1 MNRGGNQGAQPPV
14 DVAAIARAVTVLR
27 AGGLVAVP
35 TETVYGLAADAD
47 NPRAVRAIFEAK
59 GRPADHP
66 VIVHVSGV
74 ADLAAWA
81 VRVPDS
87 AMALAQAFWPGPL
100 TLVLERSARAHD
112 GLTGGQSTVGLR
124 APAHAWARALLA
136 EFGGALAA
144 PSANRFGRISP
155 TTAEHVRSDLGE
167 RPAGRVDLIL
177 DGGPC
182 SLGIESTIVDFTGR
196 APRLLRPGSI
206 TRAQLSAVLGPAT
219 KRAFDDELAAAPRA
233 PGRLEQHYAPR
244 TPLEL
249 VPPARIASRVHELA
263 PQTVAVLT
271 RHLNERE
278 LNLKLLLEASTTPE
292 SFAHD
297 LYANLHR
304 LDRAGADRILIAEP
318 PAEPG
323 WDAIR
328 DRLLKAAAG
337 SVNS

>member
-1 MNRGGNQGAQPPV
+1 MSSGAVPPV
-14 DVAAIARAVTVLR
+14 DMSAIARAAAVLR

-74 ADLAAWA
+74 TDLASWA
-81 VRVPDS
+81 VRVPES
-87 AMALAQAFWPGPL
+87 ALTLAQAFWPGPL
-100 TLVLERSARAHD
+100 TMVLERSARAHD
-112 GLTGGQSTVGLR
+112 GLTGGQPTVGLR
-124 APAHAWARALLA
+124 APAHPWVRALLA

-167 RPAGRVDLIL
+167 RPEGCVDLIL

-182 SLGIESTIVDFTGR
+182 PLGIESTIVDLTGR
-196 APRLLRPGSI
+196 VPRLLRPGSI
-206 TRAQLSAVLGPAT
+206 TPAQLGAALGFAIEG
-219 KRAFDDELAAAPRA
+219 DELADVPRV

-249 VPPARIASRVHELA
+249 VPAPRIALRVRELA
-263 PQTVAVLT
+263 PQALAVLAGSD
-271 RHLNERE
+271 RDERAANVKLHL
-278 LNLKLLLEASTTPE
+278 KAAAGPE
-292 SFAHD
+292 QFAHD
-297 LYANLHR
+297 LYAHLHR

-318 PAEPG
+318 PAGPE

-328 DRLLKAAAG
+328 DRLHKAAAG
-337 SVNS
+337 SANP

>member
-1 MNRGGNQGAQPPV
+1 M
-14 DVAAIARAVTVLR
+14 AAIAGAAAVLR

-66 VIVHVSGV
+66 VIVHISGV
-74 ADLAAWA
+74 TDLASWA
-81 VRVPDS
+81 VRVPNS
-87 AMALAQAFWPGPL
+87 AMALARAFWPGPL

-112 GLTGGQSTVGLR
+112 GLTGGQPTVGLR
-124 APAHAWARALLA
+124 SPAHPWARALLT

-167 RPAGRVDLIL
+167 KPAGSVDLIL
-177 DGGPC
+177 NGGSCP
-182 SLGIESTIVDFTGR
+182 LGIESTIVDLTGR

-206 TRAQLSAVLGPAT
+206 TRAQLGTALGFAIE
-219 KRAFDDELAAAPRA
+219 AAIGELADAPRV

-249 VPPARIASRVHELA
+249 VPPVRIASRVCELA
-263 PQTVAVLT
+263 PQTVAVLAGQL
-271 RHLNERE
+271 HVPSP
-278 LNLKLLLEASTTPE
+278 NLKLHLDAATTPE
-292 SFAHD
+292 PFAHD

-304 LDRAGADRILIAEP
+304 LDRVGADRILVADP
-318 PAEPG
+318 PAGPE

-337 SVNS
+337 SANS